1 MEWWRSAVGLFA
13 WLAICGA
20 AAQVG
25 GLFTELSVGTWY
37 PTLTKPVWTPSGMVI
52 GTVWAV
58 LYTMMALAAWL
69 VWRRGGLWHQRWPLS
84 WFILQL
90 MLNVAWSALFFG
102 LRSPGLAALELVAL
116 WTAILITLLS
126 FWKVSRLAGVLMVPY
141 LGWVTFAGVLNVW
154 IWWLNSVLNGTN
166 TVRYS

>member
-1 MEWWRSAVGLFA
+1 
-13 WLAICGA
+13 
-20 AAQVG
+20 
-25 GLFTELSVGTWY
+25 
-37 PTLTKPVWTPSGMVI
+37 
-52 GTVWAV
+52 
-58 LYTMMALAAWL
+58 
-69 VWRRGGLWHQRWPLS
+69 
-84 WFILQL
+84 

-154 IWWLNSVLNGTN
+154 IWWLNSVLDGTN